1 MKEKNETNFTPM
13 RKKTFENSLKHLFR
27 TEYGF
32 LGGDRVLS
40 MIVKDIMHLI
50 DEYYIPTERLKVG
63 QIIWPGI
70 STDEHGAFK
79 KKIEDY
85 KIKPVILNLITQEDL
100 YDFAQVMEKKE
111 IDKKRAVRILNEAFD
126 KGVLLTYAD
135 ISILLN
141 KAITAIGRHIRDYEN
156 ETKTPV
162 PCRGVYHDVG
172 KKMSHKGII
181 NRKRIEDKASI
192 SRISEETHHSPE
204 AVTRYIGDLGKVKL
218 AMERGLSNQEI
229 CYITDIRPY
238 IFKQYKEIVKEHFPD
253 IYDSFV
259 KKYGN
264 DINGGENAE
273 D

>member
-1 MKEKNETNFTPM
+1 MKEKKETNFTPM
-13 RKKTFENSLKHLFR
+13 RKKTFENSLKHLFL

-32 LGGDRVLS
+32 LGGDRVMS
-40 MIVKDIMHLI
+40 MIVKDIMNLI
-50 DEYYIPTERLKVG
+50 DEYYIPAERLKVG

-70 STDEHGAFK
+70 SIDERGVFK

-85 KIKPVILNLITQEDL
+85 KIKPVVLNLITQEDM
-100 YDFAQVMEKKE
+100 YDFARGIDKKE
-111 IDKKRAVRILNEAFD
+111 LDKKRAVKLLNEAFE

-135 ISILLN
+135 VSLLLN
-141 KAITAIGRHIRDYEN
+141 KAQTAIGKHIREYEKQ
-156 ETKTPV
+156 TKTLV

-181 NRKRIEDKASI
+181 NRKRIEDKATI

-204 AVTRYIGDLGKVKL
+204 SVTRYIAELGKVKL

-238 IFKQYKEIVKEHFPD
+238 VFKQYKEIIKEHYPEIFET
-253 IYDSFV
+253 FV
-259 KKYGN
+259 KTFG
-264 DINGGENAE
+264 DE
-273 D
+273 